1 MSTAFLPV
9 EGDEASI
16 RDWFHQVVNARENP
30 VALQES
36 LEWIQQSLAATG
48 KSPLPPFCKG
58 GLGGIHH
65 TPPFAKVGLGGIH
78 HAPPFA
84 KVGSGGDSPK
94 PDPSNVDLIAYHAP
108 LALLEGAWLQS
119 VALAANEQNET
130 VNKLFACYLTLLG
143 KDESDSPA
151 FAYRGWLNLCQ
162 ISLPQASAWRFAH
175 DTRLSASA
183 LYFSCLQLALGLH
196 SGNLSPEALG
206 FTLAYLKSESPWRL
220 PALPVSKRNAVL
232 AAMTIQ
238 AESTLKAFSSD
249 GKKWPR
255 ICAGFNL
262 YQINEI
268 NYLNGLQ
275 TFLHRRTSLAGQVT
289 EIFRRKLRFAQGYH
303 ASVKLGNRGLEEWFA
318 EKPFDAVGF
327 LDALASSH
335 YVQGKKGQRLF
346 DRLTGCDGP
355 MFGVFDKEELD
366 LMNGWL
372 DGVVQDDKMD
382 IGESNP
388 IPSDIVELST
398 VIPSPADNA
407 VDTLLPPNAGR
418 SGGGRS
424 NGSEASDLTRPHPN
438 PPPMGEGTVELNLT
452 VLPGNPPCPPFPRG
466 GRGDFFDRIDNR
478 TLFHLLI
485 NRDMEVKTQTAA
497 QRWVR
502 GILARTSPIHRGKA
516 PFRELFFDYS
526 PQTLAQR
533 IVQLHTL
540 EVSKHKPFQ
549 APPKLRREEY
559 IWGIRQFAPA
569 ILVDGCWL
577 QHTGEAVSQDCRT
590 QRLLFRIYAE
600 ELGGGIIDLN
610 HRKIYRDL
618 LDDLG
623 IHLAQVEAVAF
634 ARDSSLLEAAF
645 DLPCYLLAIS
655 QYPRTYFPEILGLN
669 LAIELSGLGGD
680 YMRLADELRYW
691 NIEPRIVTLHL
702 SIDNLAGGHAAMACE
717 AIQLYMDEILS
728 LGGVSMQNKIWQR
741 VWSGYLS
748 LNTVT
753 QRFKWSLMLGF
764 CRNFLPQRLFSVFQ
778 KLF

>member
-16 RDWFHQVVNARENP
+16 RDWFHRVVNARENP

-58 GLGGIHH
+58 GLGGI
-65 TPPFAKVGLGGIH
+65 
-78 HAPPFA
+78 
-84 KVGSGGDSPK
+84 SPK
-94 PDPSNVDLIAYHAP
+94 PDPSNVNLIAYHAP

-119 VALAANEQNET
+119 VAVAANEQNET

-249 GKKWPR
+249 GKEWPR

-303 ASVKLGNRGLEEWFA
+303 ASVKLGDRGLEEWFA

-335 YVQGKKGQRLF
+335 YAQGKKGQRLF
-346 DRLTGCDGP
+346 DRLTGSDGP

-372 DGVVQDDKMD
+372 DGVAQDDKMD

-388 IPSDIVELST
+388 MPTYMSMRIDAPDDESAIRQPTDNIPPRDVIRTFMANGRVELSSKIRPPRKLSLAGGGLGWGRSKT
-398 VIPSPADNA
+398 NDEKNINSTPSP
-407 VDTLLPPNAGR
+407 R
-418 SGGGRS
+418 
-424 NGSEASDLTRPHPN
+424 
-438 PPPMGEGTVELNLT
+438 
-452 VLPGNPPCPPFPRG
+452 
-466 GRGDFFDRIDNR
+466 FDRIDNR

-485 NRDMEVKTQTAA
+485 NRDMEVKTQAAA

-502 GILARTSPIHRGKA
+502 GILARTSTIHRGKA

-623 IHLAQVEAVAF
+623 IHLAPVEAIAF

-753 QRFKWSLMLGF
+753 RRFKWSLMLGF

>member
-30 VALQES
+30 VVLQES

-48 KSPLPPFCKG
+48 KSPPPPFCKS
-58 GLGGIHH
+58 GLGGG
-65 TPPFAKVGLGGIH
+65 A
-78 HAPPFA
+78 
-84 KVGSGGDSPK
+84 PK
-94 PDPSNVDLIAYHAP
+94 PDPSNVNLVAYHAP

-162 ISLPQASAWRFAH
+162 INLPQASAWRFAH

-183 LYFSCLQLALGLH
+183 LYFCCLQLALGLH

-220 PALPVSKRNAVL
+220 PALPASKRNAVL

-238 AESTLKAFSSD
+238 AENTLKAFSSD
-249 GKKWPR
+249 GKEWPR

-262 YQINEI
+262 YQINEN

-303 ASVKLGNRGLEEWFA
+303 ASVKLGKRGLEQWFA
-318 EKPFDAVGF
+318 DKPFDAVGF

-335 YVQGKKGQRLF
+335 YAQGKKGQRLF
-346 DRLTGCDGP
+346 DRLTGSDGP

-366 LMNGWL
+366 LIDAWL
-372 DGVVQDDKMD
+372 EEAAFVKNTDVIGVNTNITLHD
-382 IGESNP
+382 NC
-388 IPSDIVELST
+388 T
-398 VIPSPADNA
+398 PAF
-407 VDTLLPPNAGR
+407 
-418 SGGGRS
+418 
-424 NGSEASDLTRPHPN
+424 
-438 PPPMGEGTVELNLT
+438 
-452 VLPGNPPCPPFPRG
+452 NPPCPPLKNSG
-466 GRGDFFDRIDNR
+466 NGSFFDRLDNR

-485 NRDMEVKTQTAA
+485 NRDMGVKTQAAA
-497 QRWVR
+497 QRSVR

-526 PQTLAQR
+526 PQNLAQR

-549 APPKLRREEY
+549 APPKLRRQEY

-577 QHTGEAVSQDCRT
+577 QHTGEAVSQECRV

-623 IHLAQVEAVAF
+623 IHLAQVEAIAF

-753 QRFKWSLMLGF
+753 RPFKRSLMLGF

>member
-16 RDWFHQVVNARENP
+16 RDWFHRVVNARENP

-58 GLGGIHH
+58 GLGGI
-65 TPPFAKVGLGGIH
+65 
-78 HAPPFA
+78 
-84 KVGSGGDSPK
+84 SPK
-94 PDPSNVDLIAYHAP
+94 PDPSNVNLIAYHAP

-119 VALAANEQNET
+119 VAVAANEQNET

-220 PALPVSKRNAVL
+220 PALPASKRNAVL

-249 GKKWPR
+249 GKEWPR

-262 YQINEI
+262 YQINEN

-303 ASVKLGNRGLEEWFA
+303 ASVKLGDRGLEEWFA

-335 YVQGKKGQRLF
+335 YAQGKKGQRLF
-346 DRLTGCDGP
+346 DRLTGSDGP

-366 LMNGWL
+366 LIDAWL
-372 DGVVQDDKMD
+372 EEAAFVKHIDVLGVNTNITLHD
-382 IGESNP
+382 NC
-388 IPSDIVELST
+388 T
-398 VIPSPADNA
+398 PAF
-407 VDTLLPPNAGR
+407 
-418 SGGGRS
+418 
-424 NGSEASDLTRPHPN
+424 
-438 PPPMGEGTVELNLT
+438 
-452 VLPGNPPCPPFPRG
+452 NPPCPPLKKG
-466 GRGDFFDRIDNR
+466 GSGDFFDRIDNR

-485 NRDMEVKTQTAA
+485 NRDMEVKTQAAA

-577 QHTGEAVSQDCRT
+577 QHTGEAVSQECRT

-623 IHLAQVEAVAF
+623 IHLAPVEAIAF

-680 YMRLADELRYW
+680 YMRLADELKYW

-753 QRFKWSLMLGF
+753 RRFKWSLMLGF